1 MKNTLPNSARLLIG
15 LVAATSVG
23 TLALSVTNDRLDLS
37 LRFLILVVGAV
48 VASRFKI
55 KLPGMSTTMSGNLP
69 ILLLA
74 ISQLGLLEASLL
86 AVACAL
92 TQSYASGNKKP
103 SLVQLV
109 FNTGTLV
116 NATGAATWAFYFG
129 LRHGGSAGQVL
140 AFTLAAAAY
149 FVANTLPVA
158 VIIALSEAK
167 NAARVWHTVFLWTFP
182 NYVMAAGL
190 ATMAA
195 LAGPALSWKVMTPM
209 MLVLFGAYRCY
220 SLYAE
225 AHKQEQPLLA
235 MAAASTR

>member
-23 TLALSVTNDRLDLS
+23 TLALSAMNDQLDLS
-37 LRFLILVVGAV
+37 LRFLILAVGAV
-48 VASRFKI
+48 AASRFKI

-109 FNTGTLV
+109 FNTGALA

-129 LRHGGSAGQVL
+129 LRHGGNAGQVL

-167 NAARVWHTVFLWTFP
+167 NAVHTWRTVFLWTFP

-209 MLVLFGAYRCY
+209 MLVLFGVYRCY

-235 MAAASTR
+235 MAAVSSR

>member
-23 TLALSVTNDRLDLS
+23 TLALSVMNDDLELS
-37 LRFLILVVGAV
+37 LRFLILAVGAV

-74 ISQLGLLEASLL
+74 ISQLGLMEASLL
-86 AVACAL
+86 SVACAL
-92 TQSYASGNKKP
+92 TQSFASGNKKP

-129 LRHGGSAGQVL
+129 LRHGGNAGQVL
-140 AFTLAAAAY
+140 AFALAAAAY

-167 NAARVWHTVFLWTFP
+167 NAVHIWRTVFLWTFP

-209 MLVLFGAYRCY
+209 MLVLFGVYRCY
-220 SLYAE
+220 LHYAE

-235 MAAASTR
+235 MAAASSR

>member
-15 LVAATSVG
+15 LVAATSVA
-23 TLALSVTNDRLDLS
+23 TLALSAMNGRLDLS
-37 LRFLILVVGAV
+37 LRLLVLAVGAV

-55 KLPGMSTTMSGNLP
+55 KLPGISTTMSGNLP

-74 ISQLGLLEASLL
+74 ISQLGLLEAALI
-86 AVACAL
+86 AMACAF
-92 TQSYASGNKKP
+92 TQSYAFGNKKP

-109 FNTGTLV
+109 FNAGTLV
-116 NATGAATWAFYFG
+116 NATGTATWVFYFG
-129 LRHGGSAGQVL
+129 LRHGGNAGLVL

-158 VIIALSEAK
+158 AIIAFSEAK
-167 NAARVWHTVFLWTFP
+167 NVAHTWRTVFLWTFP

-195 LAGPALSWKVMTPM
+195 FAGPGLSWKIVAPM
-209 MLVLFGAYRCY
+209 MLALFGVYRCY

-225 AHKQEQPLLA
+225 AHNQEQPLRA
-235 MAAASTR
+235 MAASAR